1 MVIRYGESL
10 WPGKPKPGEGVM
22 VRRINPTGGGVG
34 GKNASMRST
43 QPKASSEV
51 TRSNTK
57 QSIISKNP

>member
-22 VRRINPTGGGVG
+22 VRPVVG
-34 GKNASMRST
+34 GWENASKRRT

-51 TRSNTK
+51 TRSDTK
-57 QSIISKNP
+57 QSSISKIPRD